1 MDLNGLIGPRTGSR
15 INKQLMLLYGSIA
28 KLVIALPCHGR
39 DRGFESR
46 WSRQCNTHALKHP
59 TLYCRPCEAFTSDN
73 DAMIEYGSEFPYG
86 GHLRK

>member
-39 DRGFESR
+39 DHEFESR
-46 WSRQCNTHALKHP
+46 QSRSALFVM
-59 TLYCRPCEAFTSDN
+59 FTFVWIMVALN
-73 DAMIEYGSEFPYG
+73 
-86 GHLRK
+86 LLLL